1 MALAILLSTDE
12 DQGDSSA
19 VSSWIVGCPLDLR
32 ESTVRA
38 VEVEPEGHP
47 GLKTT
52 AVIHTQ
58 GPTSEQAQLNQ
69 ACRFRSRRTQ
79 TPLLPEG

>member
-12 DQGDSSA
+12 DQGDSST
-19 VSSWIVGCPLDLR
+19 VSPWIVGCPLDLR
-32 ESTVRA
+32 DSTVRA
-38 VEVEPEGHP
+38 VEVEPEDHS

-58 GPTSEQAQLNQ
+58 GPISELTLPNQ
-69 ACRFRSRRTQ
+69 IPRFRFR
-79 TPLLPEG
+79 

>member
-1 MALAILLSTDE
+1 MALAMLLSTDE

-19 VSSWIVGCPLDLR
+19 VSVWIVGCPLDLR

-38 VEVEPEGHP
+38 VEVEPEDHT

-52 AVIHTQ
+52 AVVHTQ
-58 GPTSEQAQLNQ
+58 GPISELTMRNQ
-69 ACRFRSRRTQ
+69 IPRIRFR
-79 TPLLPEG
+79 